1 MGIVTANIQDPQWA
15 WSIVW
20 YFFLGGIAG
29 GAYFLAAIADYFGGP
44 RERQMAKVGYYVA
57 VPLVVMCSAIL
68 ILDLGTPTRFLN
80 MLRVFKW
87 GSPMSVG
94 AWGLAVFGAFATA
107 SAVLASYERG
117 SMPVV
122 NLPEAARVRLRQ
134 VLGLV
139 GSIFGFFLAS
149 YTGVLLASTAVP
161 MWTQGRLLGALFLA
175 SGASTGIAAIAIIAW
190 LRGMEL
196 GPVWGKIH
204 RFDLFAIVWE
214 AILLVVLLVSLG
226 AAASP
231 IVSGRF
237 ATVFWVGL
245 VVVGLVVPFVLQLR
259 AKGGRHGERASFA
272 VALPAILVLIGGF
285 VLRYVVIM
293 GGPRQGL

>member
-1 MGIVTANIQDPQWA
+1 MGIVTANIQDPHWA
-15 WSIVW
+15 WFIVW

-44 RERQMAKVGYYVA
+44 RERQMAKAGYSLA
-57 VPLVVMCSAIL
+57 VPLVVICTVIL

-80 MLRVFKW
+80 MLRVFNW
-87 GSPMSVG
+87 RSPMSVG

-107 SAVLASYERG
+107 SAVLAYYERG
-117 SMPVV
+117 AMPVV
-122 NLPEAARVRLRQ
+122 NLPEATRFQLRRM
-134 VLGLV
+134 LGLV

-175 SGASTGIAAIAIIAW
+175 SGASTGIAAVAVIAW
-190 LRGMEL
+190 LQGMEL
-196 GPVWGKIH
+196 GPVWDKIH

-237 ATVFWVGL
+237 APLFWVGL
-245 VVVGLVVPFVLQLR
+245 IVVGLVIPFVLQLR
-259 AKGGRHGERASFA
+259 ARGGQHGQRASFGM
-272 VALPAILVLIGGF
+272 ALPAILVLIGGF